1 MKDKVTLLIV
11 AIVYIAII
19 YRLVRPGS
27 KGPAIVT
34 NIGSV
39 LADLVRGATGE
50 TYNSTTGQWGA
61 GSS

>member
-27 KGPAIVT
+27 KGPTIVT

-39 LADLVRGATGE
+39 LTDLVRGATGE
-50 TYNSTTGQWGA
+50 TYDSTSGKWSLGQ
-61 GSS
+61 

>member
-19 YRLVRPGS
+19 YRLVRPNS

-34 NIGSV
+34 NISSV
-39 LADLVRGATGE
+39 LTDLVRGATGE
-50 TYNSTTGQWGA
+50 TYNATTNQWSA
-61 GSS
+61 GS

>member
-1 MKDKVTLLIV
+1 MKDKITLLIV

-34 NIGSV
+34 NLSSV
-39 LADLVRGATGE
+39 LTDLVRGATGE
-50 TYNSTTGQWGA
+50 TYNSATGQWSTG
-61 GSS
+61 